1 MQATASSA
9 TAQLCVEISEVD
21 QPDRYGAAVRVR
33 PAHHVVVGHIAVN
46 DLYGKPRGAPLHQL
60 LCRAG
65 GSQHTL
71 GPSLVD
77 HVRGQGL
84 DDFEGVAQVPQHR
97 PVRSRYV
104 EAFQA
109 RGDASGQ
116 LSHPRHHPRSQIAA
130 VHDGFTGNIVEQLAV
145 VVLAVHGDGLDVLPV
160 DSNPG
165 PR

>member
-9 TAQLCVEISEVD
+9 TAQLCEISEVD
-21 QPDRYGAAVRVR
+21 QPDRYGAAVQVR
-33 PAHHVVVGHIAVN
+33 PADHVVVGHIAVN
-46 DLYGKPRGAPLHQL
+46 DLYGKPRGVPLHQL

-71 GPSLVD
+71 GPSPVD

-97 PVRSRYV
+97 PVRSRHV
-104 EAFQA
+104 EAFQG
-109 RGDASGQ
+109 RGDASGN
-116 LSHPRHHPRSQIAA
+116 LSQPRHHPRSQIAA
-130 VHDGFTGNIVEQLAV
+130 VHDGVTGNIVEQLAV
-145 VVLAVHGDGLDVLPV
+145 VVLAVQGDGLDVLPV
-160 DSNPG
+160 DSHQG